1 MKVLVIGSG
10 GREHALV
17 WKLAQSPKVEKIY
30 GAPGNPGIAQ
40 IGECVNISPTD
51 IKGLADFAEK
61 EGVDLTV
68 VGPEAPLVAGI
79 VDEFENRGLKIFG
92 PSKEAAKLEGSK
104 AFSKEMMKKYGVPT
118 ADFEVFDDPEKAKK
132 YIKEKGAPIVVKA
145 DGLAAGKGVVVAQSV
160 EEAIEAIDR
169 IMIEKVFGDAG
180 NRVVVEDCLFGEEAS
195 YLVVTDGENFIPL
208 ATAQDHK
215 AVFDGDRGPNTGG
228 MGAYSPAPVLS
239 EEMEK
244 EVQERV
250 IKPILRGM
258 KEEGHPFK
266 GILYAGL
273 MITEEGPKVL
283 EFNVRFGDPEAQVIL
298 RRLRTNLVD
307 ICQSVIEG
315 KLIDSL
321 EWIPETAICVVL
333 ASKGYPGKY
342 EKGKVITGIEEAEKI
357 DNVVVFHAGTAIKDG
372 ELVTNGGRVLNVTAL
387 GKDIVE
393 ARENVYKA
401 IEKVHFD
408 GMHYRKDIGLKA
420 LKRMG
425 GNG

>member
-1 MKVLVIGSG
+1 MKVLVVGSG

-17 WKLAQSPKVEKIY
+17 WKLAQSPKVEKVY

-40 IGECVNISPTD
+40 VGECIDISPTD
-51 IKGLADFAEK
+51 IERLANFAEK
-61 EGVDLTV
+61 EGIDLTV

-79 VDEFENRGLKIFG
+79 VDEFEKRGLKVFG
-92 PSKEAAKLEGSK
+92 PSKEAARLEGSK

-118 ADFEVFDDPEKAKK
+118 ADFEVFDDPEKAKE
-132 YIKEKGAPIVVKA
+132 YIRKKGAPIVVKA
-145 DGLAAGKGVVVAQSV
+145 DGLAAGKGVVVAKSV
-160 EEAIEAIDR
+160 EEALEAIDK
-169 IMIEKVFGDAG
+169 IMIERVFGDAG
-180 NRVVVEDCLFGEEAS
+180 NKVVVEDCLFGEEAS

-215 AVFDGDRGPNTGG
+215 AVFDEDKGPNTGG

-239 EEMEK
+239 KEMEK
-244 EVQERV
+244 EVQEKV
-250 IKPILRGM
+250 IKPILKGM
-258 KEEGHPFK
+258 KQEGHPFK

-273 MITEEGPKVL
+273 MITSDGPKVL

-298 RRLRTNLVD
+298 RRLKTDLVD
-307 ICQSVIEG
+307 VCLSVIEG
-315 KLIDSL
+315 NLVDGL
-321 EWIPETAICVVL
+321 EWIDETAICVVL

-342 EKGKVITGIEEAEKI
+342 EKGKFISGIEEAENI

-372 ELVTNGGRVLNVTAL
+372 KFITNGGRVLNVTAL

-393 ARENVYKA
+393 ARENVYNA
-401 IEKVHFD
+401 VEKIYFE

-420 LKRMG
+420 LKHSS
-425 GNG
+425 